1 MSSSASSSQPAASN
15 WPRTIIL
22 VFIAIGIGIT
32 SYLTYVKITAAPTVC
47 VEGGA
52 FNCDVVQNSSY
63 AKLMGIPVA
72 YLGLATYLAL
82 AILVTMENRI
92 GILREYGAMLTF
104 GVALFAFLFSVWLV
118 YVQVFRL
125 EALCIWCLGHE
136 ISITIIF
143 LMSLIRL
150 RRALSE

>member
-32 SYLTYVKITAAPTVC
+32 SYLTYVKITAVPTVC

-72 YLGLATYLAL
+72 YLGLATYLTL
-82 AILVTMENRI
+82 AILVTLENRV